1 MKNTNNEP
9 PAGRIKV
16 KLDSRT
22 IITLSSEA
30 ALEFWRTKYP
40 DLKVLQAA
48 S

>member
-1 MKNTNNEP
+1 MKNADNDQPST
-9 PAGRIKV
+9 RIKV

-30 ALEFWRTKYP
+30 ALEYWRTKYP